1 MVGTL
6 SELCLSS
13 LCRTRLWQA
22 IPQERAAFQMSILK
36 SVCYG
41 FLRRS
46 VGNSQTQFHMA
57 SIILSVG
64 GLLTVDEMTFFD
76 HMSARGQATSELPF
90 TSGFLSGT
98 TKPFFLATDGRATIS
113 TVPEPDQT
121 VMLAIGITILA
132 TVNWRRK
139 RTVMRL

>member
-1 MVGTL
+1 
-6 SELCLSS
+6 
-13 LCRTRLWQA
+13 
-22 IPQERAAFQMSILK
+22 
-36 SVCYG
+36 
-41 FLRRS
+41 
-46 VGNSQTQFHMA
+46 MA

-64 GLLTVDEMTFFD
+64 GLLTADEMTFFD